1 MAVRVL
7 AGRYELVR
15 FVGRGGMGEV
25 WEGRDRVI
33 ERRVAVKL
41 LPHATGDASG
51 ADLFLREARTAGAL
65 NDPGVVTVFDL
76 GQDEA
81 DGSLF
86 LVMEL
91 LEGRDLATVLR
102 EQGLPQIE
110 AAVGWGVQAAAALAR
125 AHEAGVVHRDLK
137 PSNLMLTTGGQVKIL
152 DFGIARFMEST
163 TRSSAVMGTLA
174 YMAPERF
181 DGQSG
186 DARSDLYSFGC
197 VLSEL
202 LTGHPPFDATGPVGF
217 MNAHVGRAPMPP
229 SQTRPGVPAELDDLV
244 AALLAKRPDDRPAA
258 AAEVHDRLRVVHRA
272 LSRQPVA
279 EPYDPSR
286 LAGPAKNLPDPVGV
300 ASGSPIPGV
309 RSALAPSPA
318 APGSRLPARY
328 ARVGAPL
335 TGHTEEVLAVAFSPD
350 GSLLAT
356 GGSEDGTVWLWNPH
370 TRRPVGE
377 PLDTRS
383 DMVFA
388 MAFSPDNS
396 LLATGGSDADAVR
409 LWDPNTVQAVGKL
422 VGHSDMVVSLAF
434 SPDGSLLAAGL
445 NDGDVWLWDPTTRRP
460 VRDPLSTYT
469 TVINTVAFSP
479 DGSLLATC
487 GREDDGVWLWDPITR
502 HPVGEPIVNES
513 AAPRSPSLGRVLR
526 SWISPPRT
534 RTMTMAF
541 SPDGSL
547 LATGGADGVVRL
559 WDPIT
564 RNPVGEPM
572 ADNASAIEVVAF
584 SPDGSLLAAVGADGV
599 VRLWD
604 PITRRP
610 VGELPGHDG
619 TAFAL
624 AFSPDGS
631 LLAAGRGD
639 GSVLLYAR
647 LTQHERS

>member
-7 AGRYELVR
+7 AGRYELVG
-15 FVGRGGMGEV
+15 FIGRGGMGEV

-41 LPHATGDASG
+41 LLHATGDVSG

-65 NDPGVVTVFDL
+65 NHPGVVTVFDL

-86 LVMEL
+86 LVMEF
-91 LEGRDLATVLR
+91 LEGRDLASVLR
-102 EQGLPQIE
+102 EDSPPQIE
-110 AAVGWGVQAAAALAR
+110 AAAGWAVQAAAALAR
-125 AHEAGVVHRDLK
+125 AHDAGVVHRDLK
-137 PSNLMLTTGGQVKIL
+137 PSNLMLTTDGRVKIL
-152 DFGIARFMEST
+152 DFGIARFVEAT
-163 TRSSAVMGTLA
+163 TKSSAVMGTLA

-197 VLSEL
+197 VLNEL

-217 MNAHVGRAPMPP
+217 MNAHVGRAPVPP
-229 SQTRPGVPAELDDLV
+229 SQARSGIPAELDDLV
-244 AALLAKRPDDRPAA
+244 AALLAKRPNDRPAT

-279 EPYDPSR
+279 EPHGPSR
-286 LAGPAKNLPDPVGV
+286 SAGPAKTLPDPAAF
-300 ASGSPIPGV
+300 ASGSPT
-309 RSALAPSPA
+309 
-318 APGSRLPARY
+318 PGSLFPARY

-335 TGHTEEVLAVAFSPD
+335 TGHTEEVVMAFSPD
-350 GSLLAT
+350 GFLLAT
-356 GGSEDGTVWLWNPH
+356 GGTDDGTVWLWDPH

-388 MAFSPDNS
+388 MAFSPDGS
-396 LLATGGSDADAVR
+396 LLATGGTDADAVR
-409 LWDPNTVQAVGKL
+409 LWDPNTGRAVGKL
-422 VGHSDMVVSLAF
+422 VGHSGMVVSLAF

-460 VRDPLSTYT
+460 VRDPLSTHT
-469 TVINTVAFSP
+469 TVINKVAFSP

-487 GREDDGVWLWDPITR
+487 GPEDDGVWLWDPITR
-502 HPVGEPIVNES
+502 HPVGEPLTNEPT
-513 AAPRSPSLGRVLR
+513 APHRTRWSLRRVLR
-526 SWISPPRT
+526 SVMSLDRV

-547 LATGGADGVVRL
+547 LAT
-559 WDPIT
+559 
-564 RNPVGEPM
+564 
-572 ADNASAIEVVAF
+572 S
-584 SPDGSLLAAVGADGV
+584 GADGV

-610 VGELPGHDG
+610 VGEPMAGSASAIEAVVFSPDGSLLATVGADGVVRLWDPFTRHPVGELPGHDG
-619 TAFAL
+619 LAL
-624 AFSPDGS
+624 AVAFSPDGS
-631 LLAAGRGD
+631 LLAASRQD
-639 GSVLLYAR
+639 GSVLLYGR
-647 LTQHERS
+647 LAQHEHS